1 VRKRKVT
8 YPVARTSRRPADQT
22 RQGEAMARPSLVAID
37 LTALAGR
44 EGLAVGTRVRVPE
57 GGLYG
62 GEPAVITALTGGVIP
77 SAIVRTDLGRERRV
91 RTIDL
96 EPIRGE
102 G

>member
-8 YPVARTSRRPADQT
+8 YPVARTSRRPADQPRT
-22 RQGEAMARPSLVAID
+22 GEASTRPSLVAID

-44 EGLAVGTRVRVPE
+44 GGLAVGTRVRVPE

-62 GEPAVITALTGGVIP
+62 GEPGVITALTAGVIP
-77 SAIVRTDLGRERRV
+77 AAIVRTDLGRERRV

-96 EPIRGE
+96 EPIKGE